1 MADTSDSPVAFVAGI
16 TGSIGQELARRL
28 VNAGWRVG
36 GFARNPDRMDVPGV
50 AVVAADATDSAAVQG
65 AFAKLAEKLGPPSAY
80 VHAVGSIIL
89 KPAHLTKD
97 EDWLTT
103 IDLNLNSAFYG
114 LREAVK
120 QMKCGGSIVMIS
132 STAAQVGLPSHEA
145 IAAAKGGVEAL
156 ARSAAATYAS
166 KGIRVN
172 SVALGLVES
181 NMSQPM
187 LSSETGRKISE
198 AMHPLGR
205 VGQPTDA
212 ASLIAWLCS
221 EDASWVTGQ
230 QWACDGGVSSVRQ
243 KAKL

>member
-1 MADTSDSPVAFVAGI
+1 MAENNETPVAYIAGI
-16 TGSIGQELARRL
+16 TGSIGQELAHRL
-28 VNAGWRVG
+28 INAGWRVG
-36 GFARNPDRMDVPGV
+36 GFARNPDRLGDIE
-50 AVVAADATDSAAVQG
+50 ATLVAADATDSTAVQD
-65 AFAKLAEKLGPPSAY
+65 AFAELAEKLGPPTAY
-80 VHAVGSIIL
+80 VHCVGSILL
-89 KPAHLTKD
+89 KPAHITKD
-97 EDWLTT
+97 EEWAQT

-114 LREAVK
+114 LRAAVK
-120 QMKCGGSIVMIS
+120 AMKQGGSIVLIS

-181 NMSQPM
+181 NLSQAM

-205 VGQPTDA
+205 VGQPADA

-221 EDASWVTGQ
+221 EEASWVTGQ

-243 KAKL
+243 KTKV